1 MPWGWTINTIAL
13 MMKPKS
19 LLLQNAQDLESIDLM
34 SGASYVG
41 QGELSLEHFPRIQAE
56 IDTSSGLL
64 PSPLVWECHTW
75 YEEVLGGSP
84 KHYLHLRLALE
95 IPLTCQA
102 CLKPYAQVI
111 ESDRDYLF
119 FQTEEEAEAWD
130 FEADHE
136 SEDALV
142 ASDSFNLLELIE
154 DEVLLALPLAPRHPP
169 QECLPEDLRAANARL
184 KGAVEDIVIDKPNP
198 FAILKNLKKQ

>member
-1 MPWGWTINTIAL
+1 

-19 LLLQNAQDLESIDLM
+19 LLLQNAQDLESIDLL

-41 QGELSLEHFPRIQAE
+41 QGELGLEHFPRIQAE
-56 IDTSSGLL
+56 IDTSSSLL
-64 PSPLVWECHTW
+64 PSTLVWECHTW
-75 YEEVLGGSP
+75 YEEVLGGTA
-84 KHYLHLRLALE
+84 KHFLHLRLTLE

-102 CLKPYAQVI
+102 CLKPYAQAI

-119 FQTEEEAEAWD
+119 FQTEEEAETWD

-142 ASDSFNLLELIE
+142 ATEAFNLLELIE
-154 DEVLLALPLAPRHPP
+154 DEVLLALPLAPRHPAKG
-169 QECLPEDLRAANARL
+169 CLAEDLKAASARL
-184 KGAVEDIVIDKPNP
+184 KGQVEDIVIDKPNP